1 MGRIVDAE
9 MAERVIE
16 SGMADM
22 VAVGRPLLA
31 DPDWG
36 TKIAAGKACDIRRCI
51 SCNKGCTDAIQNRQF
66 LSCVLNAENGYE
78 NSRSIQPAAQ
88 KKKVAVLGG
97 GPAGLEAARVAA
109 LRGHDVTL
117 FEKTT
122 SLGGQLN
129 IACVPP
135 RKEEMR
141 RAAQDLIRAVCNA
154 GVHLCMGQTR
164 TAEQLQEAGLRL
176 SSTLWVPTAPHPAS
190 PVLTA

>member
-1 MGRIVDAE
+1 M
-9 MAERVIE
+9 
-16 SGMADM
+16 
-22 VAVGRPLLA
+22 
-31 DPDWG
+31 
-36 TKIAAGKACDIRRCI
+36 
-51 SCNKGCTDAIQNRQF
+51 
-66 LSCVLNAENGYE
+66 LNAENGYE
-78 NSRSIQPAAQ
+78 NSRSIQPAEQ
-88 KKKVAVLGG
+88 KKKIAVLGG

-164 TAEQLQEAGLRL
+164 TAEQLKEAGLRL
-176 SSTLWVPTAPHPAS
+176 SSTLWVPTAPHPAF
-190 PVLTA
+190 PALTA